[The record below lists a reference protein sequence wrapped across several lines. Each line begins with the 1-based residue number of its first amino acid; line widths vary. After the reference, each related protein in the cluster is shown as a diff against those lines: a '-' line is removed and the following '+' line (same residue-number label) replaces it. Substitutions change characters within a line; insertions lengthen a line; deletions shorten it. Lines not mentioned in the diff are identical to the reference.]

1 MKCFVDSTFLLLK
14 HILTPIIYKVEYDD
28 YVEFLCFCD
37 KGILMKEDYVE
48 GIIAKLKECEDICL
62 LDLILQL
69 LVKVGADNV

>member
-1 MKCFVDSTFLLLK
+1 
-14 HILTPIIYKVEYDD
+14 
-28 YVEFLCFCD
+28 
-37 KGILMKEDYVE
+37 MKEDYVE